1 MDFMVMELSFK
12 TNRKIFAIQGLAEE
26 LKESTEA
33 LNL

>member
-1 MDFMVMELSFK
+1 MVMELSFK
-12 TNRKIFAIQGLAEE
+12 TYRKTFAIQSLAEE

>member
-12 TNRKIFAIQGLAEE
+12 TNRKTFAIQSLAEE
-26 LKESTEA
+26 LKESTEV